1 VACVARS
8 NVASSV
14 GCPTSTLFVLMVINE
29 RRLCPSSQFEAFK
42 TVQHMAC
49 VRGRCPCWPQAEP
62 FDAAELRLLDAMRA
76 FLYREGLW
84 AKIQAQALFVRPH
97 RRGYVLSTIIG
108 NKNVVRTRTLIG
120 RAHSKKR
127 MQWLLG
133 SGVCP
138 NVSAAYQRRDTPVW
152 RVGNDV
158 HPGRPRQNDLWSTL
172 QDPFVRSET
181 RDLLLAAGAYPGI
194 DTVTFGHCLAML
206 QRQWHAWHGRASR
219 RLWAA
224 AVL

>member
-1 VACVARS
+1 
-8 NVASSV
+8 
-14 GCPTSTLFVLMVINE
+14 MVINE

-62 FDAAELRLLDAMRA
+62 FDAAELSLLDAMRA
-76 FLYREGLW
+76 FIYQEGSW

-108 NKNVVRTRTLIG
+108 NKNVVRSRTLIG
-120 RAHSKKR
+120 WALHSKERHCKER
-127 MQWLLG
+127 MQWLLD

-158 HPGRPRQNDLWSTL
+158 HPGRPRQDYLWSTL
-172 QDPFVRSET
+172 QDPFVRSEA
-181 RDLLLAAGAYPGI
+181 RDMLPAAGAYPGI
-194 DTVTFGHCLAML
+194 DTVTFGGHCLVAL

-224 AVL
+224 VVL